1 MDVFMPIALCVIFII
16 FFTICGWCCKRKR
29 EGTVYGYG
37 PSVTVTTTTQHV
49 PSPQVVPPYP
59 IDARHPTPSNNLSG
73 PGFFNA
79 QPPYP
84 TQTPNMPFPQTV
96 PHQYGLPPPSMGI
109 EGVRQFLHGIPN
121 PTPIPSAYPPT
132 TYYQDYH
139 SNPPPYEVAVSQAP
153 APAPIA
159 REGYIKQA
167 PYNPNYN

>member
-84 TQTPNMPFPQTV
+84 IQTPNMPFPQT
-96 PHQYGLPPPSMGI
+96 
-109 EGVRQFLHGIPN
+109 GIPN

-132 TYYQDYH
+132 TYYQDYN

-153 APAPIA
+153 TPAPIA

-167 PYNPNYN
+167 PYNPDYN